1 MEKIEIFE
9 GFWTEETV
17 KQNPDKIFIFGDN
30 DLRVGKGGQAIIR
43 DLPNTFGIRT
53 KKKPNLH
60 PSSFY
65 IDREIDENSNKI
77 REDIIK
83 ISEFIEA
90 GKTIVLS
97 SGGYGTGLSKLP
109 ETAQKTFDYLS
120 LLLKFNFNFD
130 NQIGKKWLRIPSH
143 FEVSNAFII
152 NPIQITNC
160 WFQSKDDFSIGQ
172 LVKFGVETGFEVL
185 QITIDSYDVTK
196 KYHFKKIGKIDSSGN
211 IEIQNFNFGT
221 FNSFGI

>member
-17 KQNPDKIFIFGDN
+17 RQNPDKIFIFGDN

-60 PSSFY
+60 PLSFY
-65 IDREIDENSNKI
+65 NDHEYLDNCQKI
-77 REDIIK
+77 RQDVIK
-83 ISEFIEA
+83 ITELVEG

-109 ETAQKTFDYLS
+109 EVAPKTFEYLNS
-120 LLLKFNFNFD
+120 LLKFNFNFD
-130 NQIGKKWLRIPSH
+130 NVSGKKWIRIPSH
-143 FEVSNAFII
+143 YEII
-152 NPIQITNC
+152 NSRLVKTNNMAEN
-160 WFQSKDDFSIGQ
+160 WFESEENFKIGE
-172 LVKFGVETGFEVL
+172 LVKFQTDSGFNIK
-185 QITIDSYDVTK
+185 QVTLD
-196 KYHFKKIGKIDSSGN
+196 FEKKIYFKNICQTNSDGN
-211 IEIQNFNFGT
+211 IKYDNFTFGT
-221 FNSFGI
+221 FNFFDI